1 MDDRG
6 IEKTEDLDDVQGD
19 CNKEKY
25 IQRVVLLEQG
35 YHHLLRVL
43 HVKPQL
49 LTRTFI
55 SKIKCVKMR

>member
-35 YHHLLRVL
+35 YCHLLRVL
-43 HVKPQL
+43 HVKQ
-49 LTRTFI
+49 TARG
-55 SKIKCVKMR
+55 M